1 MRCFKCK
8 SENSYRPW
16 EGPAEVMGV
25 KFVAR
30 GDQCANCEE
39 ILFTPEQSREHDRLV
54 ARGIVE
60 RGART
65 GAELRLLRKV
75 AGLTA
80 AELAAL
86 LDVTPETV
94 SRWENDRVPTPIT
107 TSYVVGDLVKQP
119 KRTRKRLE
127 ALRATG

>member
-25 KFVAR
+25 EFIAK
-30 GDQCANCEE
+30 GEQCESCGE

-54 ARGIVE
+54 ARGIID
-60 RGART
+60 RGPRA

-80 AELAAL
+80 AEFAAL

-107 TSYVVGDLVKQP
+107 TAYIMGDLVERP
-119 KRTRKRLE
+119 KRTRRRLE